1 MVQVVSGAGGEW
13 CRWWVVQV
21 VSGGEWCRW

>member
-1 MVQVVSGAGGEW
+1 MVQVVSGGEW

-21 VSGGEWCRW
+21 VGGAGGEWCRW